1 MWCGSVSM
9 SSNIGKK
16 TMIGSDRYEQR
27 PPKQGC
33 PVVLKVGS
41 SSLTRRSGEI
51 DKPSILRVMDQVKAF
66 RSCGYP
72 TVLVSSGAVA
82 AGSPI
87 LGGRP
92 TEVTGLQVAAA
103 VGQPLLMREYIQAFK
118 RSGITVGQ
126 VLLTLDILSRRS
138 QYLHARGALERML
151 SKGIVPIVNENDTV
165 AVEELKLGDND
176 RLAAIVSHL
185 VGAGMLIILTDTDGL
200 YSADPRSDE
209 GEQIGAIGYRDPLL
223 DQLASAPPGPLGSGG
238 VATKIEA
245 ARMAAWSG
253 IPTVI
258 ARSKQPGVVDAIIR
272 GEACGTYVEPGR
284 ARLPARKLWLAFGQ
298 QASGAVDIDA
308 GAARALI
315 NRGSSLLSVG
325 ITNVEG
331 EFMAGSAVEVRDADG
346 TLVGKGLV
354 SVGSSD
360 IRRWM
365 GRRSADIGWNGEVIH
380 RDQLVVLVEA

>member
-1 MWCGSVSM
+1 MKYGSVIM
-9 SSNIGKK
+9 YSNTGSK
-16 TMIGSDRYEQR
+16 TMRGNDRFERR
-27 PPKQGC
+27 PPKPGC
-33 PVVLKVGS
+33 AVVLKIGS
-41 SSLTRRSGEI
+41 SSLTRRDGEV
-51 DKPSILRVMDQVKAF
+51 DRTAILGVTDQVETLL
-66 RSCGYP
+66 SSGYP

-82 AGSPI
+82 AGSPV

-103 VGQPLLMREYIQAFK
+103 VGQTLLMREYSQAFK
-118 RSGITVGQ
+118 RSGTTVGQ

-138 QYLHARGALERML
+138 QYLHARGALGRML
-151 SKGIVPIVNENDTV
+151 SEGIVPIVNENDTV

-200 YSADPRSDE
+200 YSADPRSGA
-209 GEQIGAIGYRDPLL
+209 GEQIAAIGYDDPLL
-223 DQLASAPPGPLGSGG
+223 DRLALAPPGPLGSGG

-258 ARSKQPGVVDAIIR
+258 ARSKSPGVVESIIR
-272 GEACGTYVEPGR
+272 GEACGTYVAPGQ

-298 QASGAVDIDA
+298 QASGTVVIDD
-308 GAARALI
+308 GASQALV
-315 NRGSSLLSVG
+315 NRGSSLLPVG
-325 ITNVEG
+325 ITSVEG
-331 EFMAGSAVEVRDADG
+331 EFMAGSAVEVHDTG
-346 TLVGKGLV
+346 GSLVGKGLV

-365 GRRSADIGWNGEVIH
+365 GKRSTDIGWDGEVIH
-380 RDQLVVLVEA
+380 RDQLVVLAT